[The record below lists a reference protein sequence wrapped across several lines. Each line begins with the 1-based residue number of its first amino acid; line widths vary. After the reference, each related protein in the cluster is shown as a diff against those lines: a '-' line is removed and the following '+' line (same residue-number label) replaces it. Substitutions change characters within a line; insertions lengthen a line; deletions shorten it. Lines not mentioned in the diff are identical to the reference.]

1 MYLLTALD
9 NIAGDGLNA
18 RFYIFGLVFTIIG
31 LSSCVPTRY
40 LAEDEQLLV
49 SIDPKGLKHVEK
61 TAIEALYQQQPNRT
75 IFGSTPYLSLYY
87 FGVRFYNPQKIQERI
102 DRQEKRFKRKI
113 AEAGTDTSKI
123 RRLQTRLET
132 RLDRLQNRKE
142 NGNFFM
148 RTGEPPAI
156 YDSTQMVQTMN
167 QIDVYLNSK
176 GYFDHQSDYE
186 VKERGKRVYV
196 TININENEPYRYTK
210 LNYGIQDTAILRIVQ
225 SRENRSLIQVGDIY
239 DEDVLTLERD
249 RINELLRNRGYF
261 DFARAYIY
269 FEVDTALM
277 VHGAELKTVIQNPEN
292 QSAHL
297 VYSIENVFFKTDADR
312 FGIPRDTI
320 NFNGINYTAYDHRV
334 SPRLLDQK
342 LDVYP
347 GQRYSQRRTAITQRR
362 LADLDVFQ
370 FNNIVYS
377 LIPESADSSIQKLNA
392 FVNATPSSKF
402 QETAEIGLNFTERRP
417 GPFASARLR
426 VRNVFG
432 GAENLDIGARFGLE
446 GQVNISDQKQTVMI
460 REFGGDLALSFP
472 TFLLPFRGR
481 NLFTDNNPRTRIYTG
496 YTNVDRSEYKRT
508 NSELSLDYILQR
520 SQSPLRSPTLQ
531 YIFSPINI
539 NVVQAGAIDERFRQY
554 LEFYSQGNLSLLES
568 FRSGLVSFMA
578 FNVIYN
584 TNDFTQTQNAH
595 YFRSLVE
602 VGGLSNQ
609 LGLDLSFGNLR
620 TFQYAKINPDF
631 RRYIPLGNRRYFV
644 YRVNGGIASPL
655 FKSSILPY
663 DKYFF
668 AGGGSSVRA
677 WQPRRLG
684 PGSLPLENRTVSL
697 DSVTTT
703 TFLPEQPGEIL
714 LEGSVEY
721 RFPMVGFLNGALF
734 VDAGNVWELREDAA
748 RPGANFKFNRFYR
761 ELAVGTGFGLRFDF
775 SVLILRLDFA
785 TKVYEPGGIEG
796 KKFVLGD
803 FTFGDFFTRGN
814 QGSLNI
820 GIGYP
825 F

>member
-1 MYLLTALD
+1 M
-9 NIAGDGLNA
+9 NA
-18 RFYIFGLVFTIIG
+18 RFYIFALVITIIS
-31 LSSCVPTRY
+31 LSSCIPTRH
-40 LAEDEQLLV
+40 LAEDERLLV
-49 SIDPKGLKHVEK
+49 SIDPKGLKHVEE
-61 TAIEALYQQQPNRT
+61 TAIEALYQQRPNRT
-75 IFGSTPYLSLYY
+75 IFGSTPYLALYY
-87 FGVRFYNPQKIQERI
+87 FGVKFYDPQKIQARI
-102 DRQEKRFKRKI
+102 ARQESRFERKI
-113 AEAGTDTSKI
+113 TEAGTDTSKI
-123 RRLQTRLET
+123 RRLQTRMET
-132 RLDRLQNRKE
+132 RLNRQQNSLE

-156 YDSTQMVQTMN
+156 YDSTLMVQTMN
-167 QIDVYLNSK
+167 QIDVYLNAK
-176 GYFDHQSDYE
+176 GLFDHQSGYE
-186 VKERGKRVYV
+186 VKEKGKRVYV
-196 TININENEPYRYTK
+196 TININENEPYRYTR
-210 LNYGIQDTAILRIVQ
+210 LDYGIQDTAVLRIVQ
-225 SRENRSLIQVGDIY
+225 SRENRSLIEKGDIY

-269 FEVDTALM
+269 FDVDTALM
-277 VHGAELKTVIQNPEN
+277 AHGAALKTVIQNPEN
-292 QSAHL
+292 QSFHQ
-297 VYSIENVFFKTDADR
+297 VYVIENVYFKTDADR

-320 NFNGINYTAYDHRV
+320 TYNGINYTAYNHSV
-334 SPRLLDQK
+334 SPRMLDQK
-342 LDVYP
+342 LDIYP
-347 GQRYSQRRTAITQRR
+347 GQRYSQRRTSITQRR

-377 LIPESADSSIQKLNA
+377 RISETGDTTTKRLNA

-402 QETAEIGLNFTERRP
+402 QETAEVGLNFTERRP
-417 GPFASARLR
+417 GPFSSARLR

-446 GQVNISDQKQTVMI
+446 GQVNISDQQQTVMI
-460 REFGGDLALSFP
+460 REFGGDLSLSFP
-472 TFLLPFRGR
+472 TFLLPFIGR
-481 NLFTDNNPRTRIYTG
+481 NLFVNNNPRTRIYTG

-508 NSELSLDYILQR
+508 NYELSLDYILQR
-520 SQSPLRSPTLQ
+520 SQSPLRAPTLQ

-578 FNVIYN
+578 FNIIYN

-609 LGLDLSFGNLR
+609 LGLDLSIGNLR

-631 RRYIPLGNRRYFV
+631 RRYIPLGNKRYFV
-644 YRVNGGIASPL
+644 YRVNAGIASPL
-655 FKSSILPY
+655 FKSSIIPY

-684 PGSLPLENRTVSL
+684 PGSLPLVNKTDTL
-697 DSVTTT
+697 DGVTT
-703 TFLPEQPGEIL
+703 TFLAEQPGEVL
-714 LEGSVEY
+714 LEGSAEY
-721 RFPMVGFLNGALF
+721 RFPMFGFLNGALF
-734 VDAGNVWELREDAA
+734 VDVGNVWELREDAT

-803 FTFGDFFTRGN
+803 FRFGDFFTRGN